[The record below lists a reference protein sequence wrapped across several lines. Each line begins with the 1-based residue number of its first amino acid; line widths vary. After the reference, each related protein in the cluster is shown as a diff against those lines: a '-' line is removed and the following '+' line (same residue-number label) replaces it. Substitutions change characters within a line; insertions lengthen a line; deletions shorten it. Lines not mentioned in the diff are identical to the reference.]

1 MLVFVGALIV
11 TALASS
17 VWCAVDCI
25 RAPLWA
31 RGQGTGAAVAGAALV
46 AAGATMAVAV
56 RVLFVPPHLAMYL
69 DEPWY
74 AEAACNLSRLGR
86 LVLCHETFSGIVCV
100 PYEKAVGW
108 PLLMSAWTAVM
119 GCDNTAGIEIN
130 RVLGSITVLLVA
142 VAARCAGAAWWQA
155 AIPAILLA
163 LHPVHAWWSATGET
177 NVAAA
182 AALLAGLCGALLFI
196 RGGRLSGAALAV
208 SGLGAA
214 VAIRPECAVAALVAA
229 ITVARRAARTAPSRR
244 TGVAAAIGA
253 VSLGAAAAGLPLWA
267 MNTAIS
273 GGGFLSPA
281 NVWSNGLDVARGR
294 LGLVYGAIALLAVG
308 GAGGLAHARERSALW
323 LFGGT
328 AIATAVVVLAYDR
341 FHERMLLAPTVCLL
355 PMSAFAF
362 VQPDAVGRL
371 RRVLLPVLALGI
383 CGVFVAAVR
392 QPLLG
397 ARADAPET
405 QLLETSAVSHVA
417 RVQLPADALVIAE
430 RPTVLAASGMAHV
443 MSTADAL
450 ADPAALMRR
459 VDSGRPTY
467 VFRDMFCEAGF
478 PGSATPPSCER
489 LLDQFAIAAVAEDS
503 INSRTYGL
511 YRLSTLR
518 PHDVP
523 ER

>member
-25 RAPLWA
+25 RAPLWT
-31 RGQGTGAAVAGAALV
+31 RGGTGAAAAGAALV

-56 RVLFVPPHLAMYL
+56 RFLLVPPHLAMYL

-86 LVLCHETFSGIVCV
+86 LVLCHETFSGIACV
-100 PYEKAVGW
+100 PYEKAIGW

-130 RVLGSITVLLVA
+130 RVLGSITVVLVA

-155 AIPAILLA
+155 AIPAMLLA

-182 AALLAGLCGALLFI
+182 AALLAGLCGALVFL
-196 RGGRLSGAALAV
+196 RGGRLSGAALAA

-214 VAIRPECAVAALVAA
+214 VAIRPECAAAALVAA
-229 ITVARRAARTAPSRR
+229 ITVARRARTAPSRR

-253 VSLGAAAAGLPLWA
+253 ASLGAAAACLPLWA

-281 NVWSNGLDVARGR
+281 NVWSNVLDVAHRR
-294 LGLVYGAIALLAVG
+294 LGLAHGAIVLLAAG
-308 GAGGLAHARERSALW
+308 GASRLAHARERSALW

-355 PMSAFAF
+355 PMSAFAC
-362 VQPDAVGRL
+362 VPLDAGGRL
-371 RRVLLPVLALGI
+371 RRVLLPLLGLGI

-405 QLLETSAVSHVA
+405 QLLETSAVSYVA
-417 RVQLPADALVIAE
+417 RVQLSADALVIAE
-430 RPTVLAASGMAHV
+430 QPTVLAASGMSHV

-459 VDSGRPTY
+459 VASGRPTY

-511 YRLSTLR
+511 YRLSVR
-518 PHDVP
+518 
-523 ER
+523 